1 MPCCP
6 ALTTVS
12 AASWETLMMEWSPVR
27 GADLYETRAV
37 DANEV
42 ILCNDT
48 APRCALSDLTC
59 NSKYSVVIIPCND
72 VSGCN
77 LTCSPQTHETGIIMH
92 TKWSIHPT
100 CHRCVWYTHS
110 LSLFL
115 SSGKLHACL
124 RSPVWARLTHLVLV
138 CWLAGLLI
146 TQLLTTPSV
155 WLAQ

>member
-12 AASWETLMMEWSPVR
+12 AASWETLVMEWSPVR

-77 LTCSPQTHETGIIMH
+77 LTCNPQTHETGISCTQCGTFIQPF
-92 TKWSIHPT
+92 TDIL
-100 CHRCVWYTHS
+100 YTHS
-110 LSLFL
+110 LLIFL

-124 RSPVWARLTHLVLV
+124 RSPVWARLTRLVLV
-138 CWLAGLLI
+138 CWWAGLLI
-146 TQLLTTPSV
+146 TQLPTTLSV
-155 WLAQ
+155 WWAQ